1 MRRIITI
8 VDLKTGAVSARASDT
23 RTLDLPVDFDLES
36 AVAALDSHSHVL
48 YRSTRGKD
56 VSCLVHPRPLSW
68 RVRGEEC
75 LVAGDGTAAAAYSLC
90 AVEPTAD

>member
-36 AVAALDSHSHVL
+36 AVAALDARSHVR
-48 YRSTRGKD
+48 YRSTRGND
-56 VSCLVHPRPLSW
+56 ISILVHPRPLSR

-75 LVAGDGTAAAAYSLC
+75 LIADDGAASAYSLC